1 MDLATSNFKVVSSPD
16 AFRRAPHAEA
26 ILKVSHRPTR
36 SPDRRK
42 KSRNI
47 PPCVTFSA
55 SRVAAAAPKKQRQN
69 KKKKKSS
76 VLHARYIDCLSAAAS
91 GEVTQ
96 TDRLHSASKTDMFLG
111 GGRQAGEDIYR
122 VRDVGKEEEAGRK
135 KQ

>member
-1 MDLATSNFKVVSSPD
+1 MDLATSNVKVVSSPD

-47 PPCVTFSA
+47 PLCVTFSA
-55 SRVAAAAPKKQRQN
+55 PPVAAAAPKKQRQN
-69 KKKKKSS
+69 KKKKSS

-96 TDRLHSASKTDMFLG
+96 ADRLRSASKTDMLLG